1 MPDRALS
8 LSRGRHKVELRHRRI
23 LRALAWAYP
32 APLSLSDMIAAVYF
46 DREEP
51 DSAHLVV
58 RKAIHDLR
66 DAGWAITCF
75 HNVGYR
81 LEEASYDRLTLP
93 VAQTKGRAR

>member
-8 LSRGRHKVELRHRRI
+8 LSHGRCKVELRHRRI

-32 APLSLSDMIAAVYF
+32 APLSLSGLIEAVYT

-51 DSAHLVV
+51 DTAHIVI
-58 RKAIHDLR
+58 RKAIHELR
-66 DAGWAITCF
+66 QRGWKISIF
-75 HNVGYR
+75 YKIGYR

-93 VAQTKGRAR
+93 VAQAKGRAR